1 MKRKKILL
9 GINIDHIATIRNSRN
24 TCYPDP
30 IHAAFIAEQAGAD
43 SITIHLREDRR
54 HINDND
60 LHILR
65 KTIQTKMN
73 LEIAITNEMLNI
85 ACNIK
90 PDICC
95 LVPERRKEITTEK
108 GLDVIKQKSIIS
120 KAINKLQKKNILVSL
135 FIDADKN
142 QIDTA
147 IDIGANFIEIHTGP
161 YVSLKNVI
169 SKHEELLK
177 IKKMAQYAFS
187 KGIKVNAGHGLNYF
201 NVLSIAALPEIYELN
216 IGHSIISRA
225 VFSGLF
231 HAVRDMINLIK

>member
-43 SITIHLREDRR
+43 GITVHLREDRR
-54 HINDND
+54 HINDDD
-60 LHILR
+60 LYILR

-90 PDICC
+90 PDVCC

-108 GLDVIKQKSIIS
+108 GLDVIKKKSIIAL
-120 KAINKLQKKNILVSL
+120 AINKLQKKNILVSL

-147 IDIGANFIEIHTGP
+147 IDLGANFIEIHTGP
-161 YVSLKNVI
+161 YVALKNI
-169 SKHEELLK
+169 KSKNEELLK
-177 IKKMAQYAFS
+177 IKKMAQYAFN

-225 VFSGLF
+225 LFSGLF